1 MYPTPKS
8 PSFAE
13 IIAPNIV
20 PSITI
25 MAIATIQPLGPSEL
39 EEELLLVELLLY
51 AVEVLRDEGFD
62 VDIGLGEGVA
72 TVLVVELTSP
82 SDVDTS
88 KLLHRD
94 FNVFLFSR

>member
-1 MYPTPKS
+1 
-8 PSFAE
+8 
-13 IIAPNIV
+13 
-20 PSITI
+20 

-62 VDIGLGEGVA
+62 VDTGLGEGVA

-82 SDVDTS
+82 SDAQFI
-88 KLLHRD
+88 L
-94 FNVFLFSR
+94 